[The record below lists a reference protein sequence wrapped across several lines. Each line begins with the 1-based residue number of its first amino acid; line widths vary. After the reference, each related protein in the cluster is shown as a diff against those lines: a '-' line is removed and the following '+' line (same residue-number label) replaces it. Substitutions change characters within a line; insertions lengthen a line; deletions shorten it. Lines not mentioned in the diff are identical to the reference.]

1 MAANHKLYILCNKPG
16 SANCIQLAIEVYFK
30 LAYFLIAI
38 TMNTIK
44 RSVAENEYSNATSLG
59 FGNPSVIEDNDD
71 IEMAKL
77 KEKDPKKEEEEEEEE
92 MSLSERAREKEKEAL
107 QSEEESKS
115 V

>member
-77 KEKDPKKEEEEEEEE
+77 KEKDPKKEEEEE